1 MAEVEKKLK
10 VCFENTNVDA
20 NHKSKSFFNR
30 EILPLHNESES
41 NAVKES
47 QQVSEVVV
55 KLDSTET
62 LMQRT

>member
-20 NHKSKSFFNR
+20 NHKSRSFFNR
-30 EILPLHNESES
+30 EILPLDKESI
-41 NAVKES
+41 AAKES

-62 LMQRT
+62 LVQRT